1 MASCWLLGIICRS
14 GLWHVYL
21 HLYMLVV
28 DTKTHIKSETR
39 RSDQIETL
47 SILSFLLKL
56 KGFYVRD
63 HVFT

>member
-1 MASCWLLGIICRS
+1 MCISLMLVVVIY
-14 GLWHVYL
+14 VE
-21 HLYMLVV
+21 MLVV
-28 DTKTHIKSETR
+28 DIETDIKSETR
-39 RSDQIETL
+39 GSDQIETL